1 MAEQGERQ
9 RDTGAVI
16 RLVAVVAV
24 VAVLAAFVIDNTK
37 SVKVGFVFTD
47 KETPLI
53 FVLVITAL
61 IGVLLDRLFI
71 WARRR

>member
-1 MAEQGERQ
+1 MAGERERE
-9 RDTGAVI
+9 RDTRDVV
-16 RLVAVVAV
+16 RLVAVVAAV
-24 VAVLAAFVIDNTK
+24 VLLAAFVIDNTR

-47 KETPLI
+47 NETPLI